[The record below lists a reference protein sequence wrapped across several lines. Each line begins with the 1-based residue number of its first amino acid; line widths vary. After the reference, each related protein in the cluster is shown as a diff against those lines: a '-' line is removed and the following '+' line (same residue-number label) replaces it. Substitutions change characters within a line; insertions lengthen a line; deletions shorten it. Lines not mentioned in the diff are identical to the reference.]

1 MSRPDHHLSSRRALA
16 QRLDQPLEPAA
27 EANLEAH
34 LATCGPCR
42 SVAQAYE
49 AQRKALRE
57 LHSPEPPRD
66 LWART
71 ATALDHEVAR
81 RRGAPRLVVQGSLA
95 SLGLVLAVALGA
107 SGLGPFNATRPGNAT
122 PFPVTPQPVAYLTTD
137 GNQITIYQTQVSA
150 FCPPSAPDCAQP
162 GPSARPV
169 ARVALDAALSP
180 RDLAL
185 AADGDLAITARD
197 SLGRAI
203 YSVVALPGS
212 EATATAS
219 PSVSPR
225 STASRRPG
233 SPTPSTSLPSAV
245 PSGSPGP
252 TVLPSIADLADAT
265 LQPLLSDVIAA
276 GAPAAWSPDGT
287 ILAFSARPADGSA
300 GPDVYVWHVGA
311 SAVKALTKDHHS
323 YFASWFGPRIVISR
337 TPAAAR
343 NASPHPSGGHA
354 SANATPAGSAAAA
367 VPSVAAVT
375 MLLDPATG

>member
-81 RRGAPRLVVQGSLA
+81 RRGAPRLVVLGSLA

-137 GNQITIYQTQVSA
+137 GNQIT
-150 FCPPSAPDCAQP
+150 
-162 GPSARPV
+162 
-169 ARVALDAALSP
+169 
-180 RDLAL
+180 
-185 AADGDLAITARD
+185 
-197 SLGRAI
+197 
-203 YSVVALPGS
+203 
-212 EATATAS
+212 
-219 PSVSPR
+219 
-225 STASRRPG
+225 
-233 SPTPSTSLPSAV
+233 
-245 PSGSPGP
+245 
-252 TVLPSIADLADAT
+252 
-265 LQPLLSDVIAA
+265 
-276 GAPAAWSPDGT
+276 
-287 ILAFSARPADGSA
+287 
-300 GPDVYVWHVGA
+300 
-311 SAVKALTKDHHS
+311 
-323 YFASWFGPRIVISR
+323 
-337 TPAAAR
+337 
-343 NASPHPSGGHA
+343 
-354 SANATPAGSAAAA
+354 
-367 VPSVAAVT
+367 
-375 MLLDPATG
+375 